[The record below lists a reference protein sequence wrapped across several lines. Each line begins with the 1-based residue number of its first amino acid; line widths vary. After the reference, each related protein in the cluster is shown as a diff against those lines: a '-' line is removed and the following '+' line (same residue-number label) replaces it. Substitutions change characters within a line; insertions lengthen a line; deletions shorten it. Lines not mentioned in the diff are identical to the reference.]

1 MPLLTLNY
9 HCIAPLCDQGID
21 RHQGISF
28 IHRGEDVKNLS
39 YFEPPASASFAGRS
53 LPAVRPAAPRP
64 PNSSVAVRAWRKYPW
79 RAPLPRRVRSREVRP
94 VGPTSTA
101 ADGESGTSCPDF
113 AALPGT
119 RRSHGHSST
128 CAGSPRIPPTE
139 RDTVALDARRQPSPL

>member
-79 RAPLPRRVRSREVRP
+79 RAPLPRRVRSREEWRAPLPRRVRSREVRP

-113 AALPGT
+113 
-119 RRSHGHSST
+119 
-128 CAGSPRIPPTE
+128 
-139 RDTVALDARRQPSPL
+139 